1 MGKQIQD
8 QKDRYTEG
16 CILLSHMPRPFSTS
30 KPLTHVNPTFTEY
43 LPHARLS
50 ARSLARSWEH
60 MPGFFKALRVLKS
73 FNPHN
78 DTLQCILLSSLF
90 YRRKH
95 GGIGSI
101 RSLPEVTKQ
110 PGQSDG
116 IQTQVA
122 LLPNIGWV
130 KKFIW
135 ILPED
140 SLEKH
145 EQIFLPTQYLLLSI
159 T

>member
-1 MGKQIQD
+1 
-8 QKDRYTEG
+8 
-16 CILLSHMPRPFSTS
+16 MPRPFSTS

-60 MPGFFKALRVLKS
+60 IPGFFKALRVLKS

-78 DTLQCILLSSLF
+78 DTLWCILLSSLF

-101 RSLPEVTKQ
+101 RSLPEVTRQ
-110 PGQSDG
+110 PGQSNG
-116 IQTQVA
+116 IQTRQPCSQIVDGPKSSFGFFQKIA
-122 LLPNIGWV
+122 WKNMN
-130 KKFIW
+130 KFFC
-135 ILPED
+135 
-140 SLEKH
+140 
-145 EQIFLPTQYLLLSI
+145 QLSI
-159 T
+159 CSCPLHDCPSWLGR